1 MKKPGFPGFF
11 YVLRYPIGQHTIES
25 NQYVQIDGIQLEKK

>member
-11 YVLRYPIGQHTIES
+11 RVLHTLFIPFMTKF
-25 NQYVQIDGIQLEKK
+25 YKKRNCINF